1 MELKAQLV
9 VVTRIIRDGTQKG
22 TNKPYQSLEL
32 KSGADLINALYYPDE
47 VGKMQLRPG
56 DVIVCNL
63 KLNFKTE
70 EVEAKQGGHFTKYS
84 YVCIMGNE
92 IGLVNTLNTSSFTSQ
107 KQAGA
112 YMGKQGVKNYQADK
126 EAKRQN
132 YEAQATNDLYNQMME
147 ELDANVQT
155 ELDLSDVKSTKHA
168 QLEESEDTVAT
179 DMADWIREATGDDDY
194 GKD

>member
-9 VVTRIIRDGTQKG
+9 VVTKIIREGIQKG
-22 TNKPYQSLEL
+22 TQQPYQSLEL
-32 KSGADLINALYYPDE
+32 KSGGDLINALYFPDE

-63 KLNFKTE
+63 KLHFKTQDFE
-70 EVEAKQGGHFTKYS
+70 SKQGEHFTKYS
-84 YVCIMGNE
+84 YLCIMGNE

-112 YMGKQGVKNYQADK
+112 YMGKQGIKNYQADK

-155 ELDLSDVKSTKHA
+155 ELNLDGVKSTKHT
-168 QLEESEDTVAT
+168 QLEDTVAT

>member
-9 VVTRIIRDGTQKG
+9 VITKIIRDGVQKG
-22 TNKPYQSLEL
+22 TNKHYQSLEL
-32 KSGADLINALYYPDE
+32 KSGGDLINALYYPDE

-70 EVEAKQGGHFTKYS
+70 DVEAKNGHFTKYS

-112 YMGKQGVKNYQADK
+112 YMGKQGIKNYQADK

-132 YEAQATNDLYNQMME
+132 YEAQATNDLYNQLIE
-147 ELDANVQT
+147 DLDTNVQT
-155 ELDLSDVKSTKHA
+155 ELDLSNVKSTKKT
-168 QLEESEDTVAT
+168 QLEEDEDTVAT

>member
-9 VVTRIIRDGTQKG
+9 VITKIIRDGVQKG

-32 KSGADLINALYYPDE
+32 KSGGDLINALYYPDE

-70 EVEAKQGGHFTKYS
+70 DVEAKNGHFTKYS

-112 YMGKQGVKNYQADK
+112 YMGKQGIKNYQADK

-132 YEAQATNDLYNQMME
+132 YEAQATNDLYNQLIE
-147 ELDANVQT
+147 DLDTNVQT
-155 ELDLSDVKSTKHA
+155 ELDLSNVKSTKKT
-168 QLEESEDTVAT
+168 QLEEDEDTVAT

>member
-32 KSGADLINALYYPDE
+32 KCGRDLINALYFPDE

-63 KLNFKTE
+63 NLNFKTE
-70 EVEAKQGGHFTKYS
+70 DVEAKQGGHFTKHS

-112 YMGKQGVKNYQADK
+112 YMGTQGIKNYQADK

-155 ELDLSDVKSTKHA
+155 ELDLSDVKSTKHT
-168 QLEESEDTVAT
+168 QLEDTVAT
-179 DMADWIREATGDDDY
+179 EFPDWIKEATGADDY
-194 GKD
+194 GKN

>member
-1 MELKAQLV
+1 MEQKAQLV

-32 KSGADLINALYYPDE
+32 KSGRDLINALYYPDE

-63 KLNFKTE
+63 NWNFKTE
-70 EVEAKQGGHFTKYS
+70 ELEAKQGGHFTKYS

-132 YEAQATNDLYNQMME
+132 YEAQASNDLYNQMME

-155 ELDLSDVKSTKHA
+155 ELDLSDVKSTKHT
-168 QLEESEDTVAT
+168 QLEESEDT

-194 GKD
+194 GKN